1 MEGVLLKKALL
12 ALAVVA
18 VLSFSATASAASP
31 AAYKSQV
38 NAICAKGVA
47 QLNAVPTPK
56 TAAGIYPYFKKV
68 AKVSDGLLVK
78 VSKVTPP
85 ASVAGAVS
93 KAVTAQGKFEVA
105 LDSLVAK
112 LKTSSSPQQTALASR
127 AHLTRLNNA
136 ANKAWIA
143 AGLVKC
149 GS

>member
-1 MEGVLLKKALL
+1 LKKVLLGLTA
-12 ALAVVA
+12 AA
-18 VLSFSATASAASP
+18 VLAFSATASASSP

-47 QLNAVPTPK
+47 QLDAVPTPK
-56 TAAGIYPYFKKV
+56 SAAAIYPYFKQV
-68 AKVSDGLLVK
+68 AKLSDALLVK

-85 ASVAGAVS
+85 ASLAVAVS
-93 KAVTAQGKFEVA
+93 RAVTAQGKFEVA
-105 LDSLVAK
+105 LDALVAK